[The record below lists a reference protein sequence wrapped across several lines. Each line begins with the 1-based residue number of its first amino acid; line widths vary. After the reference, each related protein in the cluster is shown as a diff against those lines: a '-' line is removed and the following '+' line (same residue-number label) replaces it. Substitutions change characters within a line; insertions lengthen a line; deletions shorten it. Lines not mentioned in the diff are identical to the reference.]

1 MNSNETPAP
10 GGGRRERKHN
20 HGHAECASV
29 FAARGT
35 CFFWR
40 IHRAEGC
47 EWSLQSPPAE
57 GDTSAPRAHAR
68 TLRHLLP
75 VRSFHSLFLGA
86 FAAPTL
92 TCKTALLA
100 CHVSGD
106 PNTPAEVIG
115 LMCASRLV
123 CLLCVGAVRNK
134 RILTNQFILFF
145 HFYTVVQQTIQFL
158 SRASPALRSPK
169 LVSQLSLDKG
179 EVSSWTSAINFFFF
193 VQFNKKAMF
202 A

>member
-35 CFFWR
+35 CFWR

-57 GDTSAPRAHAR
+57 GDTSPPRAHAR

-92 TCKTALLA
+92 TSKTALLA

-106 PNTPAEVIG
+106 QNTPAEVIG
-115 LMCASRLV
+115 LMCAVGWCAFCVWAPYVTSVFLPISSSFFSISTLLSNKLSSF
-123 CLLCVGAVRNK
+123 CLGLLLHSG
-134 RILTNQFILFF
+134 
-145 HFYTVVQQTIQFL
+145 VQNWSL
-158 SRASPALRSPK
+158 
-169 LVSQLSLDKG
+169 SQLSIDKG
-179 EVSSWTSAINFFFF
+179 EVSSWTSAI
-193 VQFNKKAMF
+193 
-202 A
+202 

>member
-35 CFFWR
+35 CFWR

-47 EWSLQSPPAE
+47 ESSLQSPPAE
-57 GDTSAPRAHAR
+57 GNTSAPRAHAR

-75 VRSFHSLFLGA
+75 ARSFHSLGA
-86 FAAPTL
+86 FAVPTL
-92 TCKTALLA
+92 ISKTALLA

-106 PNTPAEVIG
+106 QNTPAEVIG
-115 LMCASRLV
+115 LMCAV
-123 CLLCVGAVRNK
+123 GWCAFCVWAPYVTS
-134 RILTNQFILFF
+134 IFLPISSSFFF
-145 HFYTVVQQTIQFL
+145 HFYTVVQQTTQFL

-169 LVSQLSLDKG
+169 L
-179 EVSSWTSAINFFFF
+179 ESSSCHLGHQQFNFFFL
-193 VQFNKKAMF
+193 FNSIKRQCLPKKCF
-202 A
+202 YE